1 MLIIYLGLIDDE
13 RQHVKFEEI
22 YITYRMQMIHLAK
35 SYFENEA
42 DAEDVVHDV
51 FVRVATKHM
60 KFIQTLSN
68 PDDVRNYLLKATKNT
83 AINELKRKSRA
94 NVSIEDIA
102 ESDLDGFPDL
112 TDDTF
117 IETICTKAEYKRVV
131 QELLSME
138 EPYRDIMYYHFVLDL
153 TVPEAA
159 KLLGRN
165 ITTAKKQLVRGKKLL
180 LYKLEIKGDLKNG
193 HD

>member
-1 MLIIYLGLIDDE
+1 MLTIYLGLIDDE
-13 RQHVKFEEI
+13 QQRVKFEEI
-22 YITYRMQMIHLAK
+22 YTTYRMQMIHLAK

-51 FVRVATKHM
+51 FVRIATKHM

-83 AINELKRKSRA
+83 ALNELKRKGRS
-94 NVSIEDIA
+94 NISIEDVS
-102 ESDLDGFPDL
+102 ESDLDSFPDL
-112 TDDTF
+112 TDDSF
-117 IETICTKAEYKRVV
+117 IEMICTKTEYESVV
-131 QELLSME
+131 HELLSME

-180 LYKLEIKGDLKNG
+180 LYKLEIRGDLKNG

>member
-13 RQHVKFEEI
+13 QQRVKFEEI
-22 YITYRMQMIHLAK
+22 YTTYRMQMIHLAK
-35 SYFENEA
+35 SYFENKA

-51 FVRVATKHM
+51 FVRIATKHM
-60 KFIQTLSN
+60 KFIQGLGN
-68 PDDVRNYLLKATKNT
+68 PKDIRNYLLKATKNT
-83 AINELKRKSRA
+83 ALNELKRKGRS
-94 NVSIEDIA
+94 NISIEDVA
-102 ESDLDGFPDL
+102 ESDLDSFPDL
-112 TDDTF
+112 SDDSF
-117 IETICTKAEYKRVV
+117 IEMICTKAEYECVV
-131 QELLSME
+131 QELLFME

-180 LYKLEIKGDLKNG
+180 LYKLEIRGDLKNG

>member
-1 MLIIYLGLIDDE
+1 MLTIYLGLIDDE
-13 RQHVKFEEI
+13 QQRVRFEEI
-22 YITYRMQMIHLAK
+22 YTTYRMQMIHLAK

-51 FVRVATKHM
+51 FVRIATKRM
-60 KFIQTLSN
+60 KFIQGLGN
-68 PDDVRNYLLKATKNT
+68 PEDIRNYLLKATKNT
-83 AINELKRKSRA
+83 ALNELKRKGRS
-94 NVSIEDIA
+94 NISIEDVA
-102 ESDLDGFPDL
+102 ESDLDSFPDL
-112 TDDTF
+112 SDDSF
-117 IETICTKAEYKRVV
+117 IETICTKAEYESVV
-131 QELLSME
+131 QELLAME

-180 LYKLEIKGDLKNG
+180 LYKLEIRGDLKNG

>member
-1 MLIIYLGLIDDE
+1 MLTIYLGLIDDE
-13 RQHVKFEEI
+13 QQRVKFEEI
-22 YITYRMQMIHLAK
+22 YTTYRMQMIHLAK

-51 FVRVATKHM
+51 FVRIATKHM
-60 KFIQTLSN
+60 KFIQGLDN
-68 PDDVRNYLLKATKNT
+68 PEDIRNYLLKATKNT
-83 AINELKRKSRA
+83 ALNELKRKGRS

-102 ESDLDGFPDL
+102 ESDLDSLPDL
-112 TDDTF
+112 TDDSF
-117 IETICTKAEYKRVV
+117 IEMICTKAEYESVV

-180 LYKLEIKGDLKNG
+180 LYKLEIRGDLKNG